1 MLEALVNGYS
11 ITFLFLIS
19 TSRVHVRHARV
30 KVYCCKQITTL
41 NFSCYK
47 HFKKLYMAKISN
59 EVSIVVK
66 INIHVTIDGMYK
78 IIGCTY
84 GTHVFEEPHY
94 EHNMQQVTSIDSSK
108 TYHD

>member
-1 MLEALVNGYS
+1 M
-11 ITFLFLIS
+11 
-19 TSRVHVRHARV
+19 RHARV

-47 HFKKLYMAKISN
+47 HFKKIYMVKISN

-66 INIHVTIDGMYK
+66 INIYITIDGMYK

-84 GTHVFEEPHY
+84 GMHVFEEPHY
-94 EHNMQQVTSIDSSK
+94 EQNSLEKKLTHTTCNCLHTRVFK
-108 TYHD
+108 NLLNKYLYL

>member
-1 MLEALVNGYS
+1 MV
-11 ITFLFLIS
+11 
-19 TSRVHVRHARV
+19 
-30 KVYCCKQITTL
+30 
-41 NFSCYK
+41 
-47 HFKKLYMAKISN
+47 KISN

-94 EHNMQQVTSIDSSK
+94 EHNLRENKLTHNMQQVTSTDCSK